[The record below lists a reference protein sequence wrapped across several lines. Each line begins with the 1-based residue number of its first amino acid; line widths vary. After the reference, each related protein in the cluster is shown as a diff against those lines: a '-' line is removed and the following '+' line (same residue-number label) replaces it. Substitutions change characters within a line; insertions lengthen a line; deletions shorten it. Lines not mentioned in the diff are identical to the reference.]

1 MPQSLPRQQKR
12 MGLRLKSGFN
22 EGRELGRELGREE
35 AMYQVARSMK
45 ERGIDPTSI
54 IACTGLAAEVV
65 AAL

>member
-1 MPQSLPRQQKR
+1 